1 MRSILCAAA
10 LASLCSA
17 ASAERIYIEA
27 ASATYFSR
35 TNTVELELWFDRS
48 IDVPGAYI
56 AVGGWRVDEATRHE
70 ESFSISNSWVTRT
83 DRFVA
88 SAIEV
93 DERGELV
100 RNEIMRE
107 LTRPL
112 SGNRFVI
119 QIPFADTGLS
129 DPLFRMGATV
139 NGSVNP
145 RDTMG
150 LTFDVMSTID
160 DRVIHTPEPST
171 SVLLGLAAAHLIWL
185 PRLRKRFGKRHVGRE
200 RAASN
205 TEVV

>member
-88 SAIEV
+88 SAIEAN
-93 DERGELV
+93 ERGEV
-100 RNEIMRE
+100 IRNEIMRE

-112 SGNRFVI
+112 SSNRFVI

-129 DPLFRMGATV
+129 DPLFQMGATV
-139 NGSVNP
+139 NGSSNP
-145 RDTMG
+145 RDTIG
-150 LTFDVMSTID
+150 LTFDVMSAID

-171 SVLLGLAAAHLIWL
+171 SVLLGIAAAHLIWL
-185 PRLRKRFGKRHVGRE
+185 PRLRKRFGKRHGGGKPTSE
-200 RAASN
+200 RVRAI
-205 TEVV
+205 